1 MDKEEKIFEGKTA
14 EEAVEAGLAAM
25 GLARE
30 DVEVE
35 VLNPGKKKLFGF
47 VPAQVKLT
55 PVRKLTD
62 GERAVEF
69 LDGLFEHLEADITV
83 TLAEESE
90 KIVINLD
97 GATKGIIGRR
107 GEVID
112 AVQVLAGAVANTGR
126 KNYMRVVVDCGNYRE
141 EREETL
147 KRLAEKLAA
156 KAVRLGKRVRLEPMN
171 PYERRIIH
179 AALVDSTEVTTK
191 SEGKEPV
198 RYVVIIPNNLKT
210 FDRKPRNDRSDRGG
224 RGGYKND
231 RNDRGGRG
239 GKGGYKNDRRGY
251 GEKREYPKRELPEE
265 GTPESSGTSFKREG
279 SSIPGYRK
287 GGFNGFFGT
296 YLGNVRDGETAAETA
311 AAPET
316 PDASV
321 TAPVTP
327 DEE

>member
-1 MDKEEKIFEGKTA
+1 MDQQENIFEGKTA
-14 EEAVEAGLAAM
+14 EEAVNAGLAAL
-25 GLARE
+25 GLKKE

-35 VLNPGKKKLFGF
+35 VLEAGRKKLFGY
-47 VPAQVKLT
+47 VPAKVRLT
-55 PVRKLTD
+55 PVKKKLTD
-62 GERAVEF
+62 GERAVAF
-69 LDGLFEHLEADITV
+69 LEGLFERLDNDGIVV

-97 GATKGIIGRR
+97 GATKGVIGRR

-191 SEGKEPV
+191 SEGKEPA
-198 RYVVIIPNNLKT
+198 RYVVIIPNNMKQ
-210 FDRKPRNDRSDRGG
+210 FDKKPRGDRNDRGGRGGYKNDRGGRSDRGG

-231 RNDRGGRG
+231 RRF
-239 GKGGYKNDRRGY
+239 
-251 GEKREYPKRELPEE
+251 GEKREYPKRDLPEE

-279 SSIPGYRK
+279 SALPGYRK

-296 YLGNVRDGETAAETA
+296 YLGNVRDED
-311 AAPET
+311 APET
-316 PDASV
+316 SAPETAETNG
-321 TAPVTP
+321 TAPVAP

>member
-1 MDKEEKIFEGKTA
+1 MDKEEKIFEGKTV
-14 EEAVEAGLAAM
+14 EEAVETGLAAM

-171 PYERRIIH
+171 PYEGRIIH

-210 FDRKPRNDRSDRGG
+210 FDRKPRNDRNDRGG

-231 RNDRGGRG
+231 RSDRGGRG

-296 YLGNVRDGETAAETA
+296 YLGNVRDEDTASPS
-311 AAPET
+311 APET

-321 TAPVTP
+321 TAPVKP

>member
-1 MDKEEKIFEGKTA
+1 MDQQENIFEGKTA
-14 EEAVEAGLAAM
+14 EEAVNAGLAAL
-25 GLARE
+25 GLKKE

-35 VLNPGKKKLFGF
+35 VLEAGRKKLFGY
-47 VPAQVKLT
+47 VPAKVRLT
-55 PVRKLTD
+55 PVKKLTD
-62 GERAVEF
+62 GERAVAF
-69 LDGLFEHLEADITV
+69 LEGLFERLDNDGVVV

-97 GATKGIIGRR
+97 GATKGVIGRR

-191 SEGKEPV
+191 SEGKEPA
-198 RYVVIIPNNLKT
+198 RYVVIIPNNMKQ
-210 FDRKPRNDRSDRGG
+210 FDRKPRGDRNDRAGRGGYKNDRGGRSDRGG

-231 RNDRGGRG
+231 RRF
-239 GKGGYKNDRRGY
+239 

-279 SSIPGYRK
+279 SSLPGYRK

-296 YLGNVRDGETAAETA
+296 YLGNVRDED
-311 AAPET
+311 APET
-316 PDASV
+316 TTPETADVSG

>member
-1 MDKEEKIFEGKTA
+1 MDQQENIFEGKTA
-14 EEAVEAGLAAM
+14 EEAVNAGLAAL
-25 GLARE
+25 GLKKE

-35 VLNPGKKKLFGF
+35 VLEAGRKKLFGY
-47 VPAQVKLT
+47 VPAKVRLT
-55 PVRKLTD
+55 PVKKKLTD
-62 GERAVEF
+62 GERAVAF
-69 LDGLFEHLEADITV
+69 LEGLFERLDNDGIVV

-97 GATKGIIGRR
+97 GATKGVIGRR

-191 SEGKEPV
+191 SEGKEPA
-198 RYVVIIPNNLKT
+198 RYVVIIPNNMKQ
-210 FDRKPRNDRSDRGG
+210 FDKKPRGDRNDRGGRGGYKNDRGGRSDRGG

-231 RNDRGGRG
+231 RRF
-239 GKGGYKNDRRGY
+239 
-251 GEKREYPKRELPEE
+251 GEKREYPKRDLPEE

-279 SSIPGYRK
+279 SALPGYRK

-296 YLGNVRDGETAAETA
+296 YLGNVRDED
-311 AAPET
+311 APET
-316 PDASV
+316 PDVSG

>member
-1 MDKEEKIFEGKTA
+1 MDQQENIFEGKTA
-14 EEAVEAGLAAM
+14 EEAVNAGLAAL
-25 GLARE
+25 GLKKE

-35 VLNPGKKKLFGF
+35 VLEAGRKKLFGY
-47 VPAQVKLT
+47 VPAKVRLT
-55 PVRKLTD
+55 PVKKKLTD
-62 GERAVEF
+62 GERAVAF
-69 LDGLFEHLEADITV
+69 LEGLFGRLDNDGIVV

-97 GATKGIIGRR
+97 GATKGVIGRR

-191 SEGKEPV
+191 SEGKEPA
-198 RYVVIIPNNLKT
+198 RYVVIIPNNMKQ
-210 FDRKPRNDRSDRGG
+210 FDRKPRGDRNDRGGRGGYKNDRGGRSDRGG

-231 RNDRGGRG
+231 RRF
-239 GKGGYKNDRRGY
+239 
-251 GEKREYPKRELPEE
+251 GEKREYPKRDLPEE

-279 SSIPGYRK
+279 SALPGYRK

-296 YLGNVRDGETAAETA
+296 YLGNVRDED
-311 AAPET
+311 APET
-316 PDASV
+316 PDVSG

>member
-210 FDRKPRNDRSDRGG
+210 FDRKPRNDRSGRGG

-296 YLGNVRDGETAAETA
+296 YLGNVRDGETAETA
-311 AAPET
+311 AAPESG
-316 PDASV
+316 DASV

>member
-14 EEAVEAGLAAM
+14 EEAVETGLAAM

-210 FDRKPRNDRSDRGG
+210 FDRKPRNDRNDRGG

-296 YLGNVRDGETAAETA
+296 YLGNVRDEDTASPS
-311 AAPET
+311 APET

-321 TAPVTP
+321 TAHVTH

>member
-296 YLGNVRDGETAAETA
+296 YLGNVRDGETAETA
-311 AAPET
+311 AAPGT

>member
-1 MDKEEKIFEGKTA
+1 MDQQENIFEGKTA
-14 EEAVEAGLAAM
+14 EEAVENGVAAL
-25 GLARE
+25 GVKKE

-35 VLNPGKKKLFGF
+35 VLEAGRKKLFGY
-47 VPAQVKLT
+47 VPAKVRLT
-55 PVRKLTD
+55 PVKKKLTD
-62 GERAVEF
+62 GERAVAF
-69 LDGLFEHLEADITV
+69 LEGLFERLDNDGIVV

-97 GATKGIIGRR
+97 GATKGVIGRR

-179 AALVDSTEVTTK
+179 AALVDSAEVTTK
-191 SEGKEPV
+191 SEGKEPA
-198 RYVVIIPNNLKT
+198 RYVVIIPNNMKQ
-210 FDRKPRNDRSDRGG
+210 FDKKPRGDRNDRGGRGGYKNDRGGRSDRGG

-231 RNDRGGRG
+231 RRF
-239 GKGGYKNDRRGY
+239 
-251 GEKREYPKRELPEE
+251 GEKREYPKRDLPEE

-279 SSIPGYRK
+279 SALPGYRK

-296 YLGNVRDGETAAETA
+296 YLGNVRDED
-311 AAPET
+311 APET
-316 PDASV
+316 PDVSG

>member
-1 MDKEEKIFEGKTA
+1 MDQQENIFEGKTA
-14 EEAVEAGLAAM
+14 EEAVNAGLAAL
-25 GLARE
+25 GLKKE

-35 VLNPGKKKLFGF
+35 VLEAGRKKLFGY
-47 VPAQVKLT
+47 VPAKVRLT
-55 PVRKLTD
+55 PVKKLTD
-62 GERAVEF
+62 GERAVAF
-69 LDGLFEHLEADITV
+69 LEGLFERLDNDGVVV

-97 GATKGIIGRR
+97 GATKGVIGRR

-191 SEGKEPV
+191 SEGKEPA
-198 RYVVIIPNNLKT
+198 RYVVIIPNNMKQ
-210 FDRKPRNDRSDRGG
+210 FDRKPRGDRNDRAG
-224 RGGYKND
+224 RGGYKNE
-231 RNDRGGRG
+231 RGSR
-239 GKGGYKNDRRGY
+239 Y

-279 SSIPGYRK
+279 SSLPGYRK

-296 YLGNVRDGETAAETA
+296 YLGNVRDDASETS
-311 AAPET
+311 APET
-316 PDASV
+316 PDVSG

>member
-1 MDKEEKIFEGKTA
+1 MDQHENIFEGKTA
-14 EEAVEAGLAAM
+14 EEAVNAGLAAL
-25 GLARE
+25 GLKKE

-35 VLNPGKKKLFGF
+35 VLEAGRKKLFGY
-47 VPAQVKLT
+47 VPAKVRLT
-55 PVRKLTD
+55 PVKKLTD
-62 GERAVEF
+62 GERAVAF
-69 LDGLFEHLEADITV
+69 LEGLFERLDNDGVVV

-97 GATKGIIGRR
+97 GATKGVIGRR

-156 KAVRLGKRVRLEPMN
+156 KAVRLGKRVRL
-171 PYERRIIH
+171 
-179 AALVDSTEVTTK
+179 D
-191 SEGKEPV
+191 
-198 RYVVIIPNNLKT
+198 
-210 FDRKPRNDRSDRGG
+210 DRNDRGG

-231 RNDRGGRG
+231 RGGRSDRG
-239 GKGGYKNDRRGY
+239 GKGGYKNDRRF

-279 SSIPGYRK
+279 SSLPGYRK

-296 YLGNVRDGETAAETA
+296 YLGNVRDED
-311 AAPET
+311 APET
-316 PDASV
+316 PDVSG